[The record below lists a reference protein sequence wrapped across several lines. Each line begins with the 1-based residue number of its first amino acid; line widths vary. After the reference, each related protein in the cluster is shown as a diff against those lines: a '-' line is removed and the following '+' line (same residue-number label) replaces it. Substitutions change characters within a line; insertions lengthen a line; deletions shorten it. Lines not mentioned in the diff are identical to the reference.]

1 MTYEANDPSKH
12 MLKFGCYRSD
22 FFKQKGS
29 LSMAKSKK
37 KKSAARTTQT
47 ARPQVTL
54 TDEQYIQR
62 LLVLLEAR
70 DAHDHDQNT
79 YFDLGG
85 GERPQI
91 VKAEFDLVARRE
103 QIKVLVHPVKGKRTL
118 AFVFVPETKP
128 EPKVIILDA
137 GGKVKY
143 RSGE

>member
-1 MTYEANDPSKH
+1 
-12 MLKFGCYRSD
+12 
-22 FFKQKGS
+22 
-29 LSMAKSKK
+29 MAKSKK
-37 KKSAARTTQT
+37 KKRAARTAQT
-47 ARPQVTL
+47 ARPQVIL

-70 DAHDHDQNT
+70 DAHDHNQNT

-118 AFVFVPETKP
+118 AFVFAPETQP
-128 EPKVIILDA
+128 DA
-137 GGKVKY
+137 EIMIRDANGTIKF
-143 RSGE
+143 RSDP